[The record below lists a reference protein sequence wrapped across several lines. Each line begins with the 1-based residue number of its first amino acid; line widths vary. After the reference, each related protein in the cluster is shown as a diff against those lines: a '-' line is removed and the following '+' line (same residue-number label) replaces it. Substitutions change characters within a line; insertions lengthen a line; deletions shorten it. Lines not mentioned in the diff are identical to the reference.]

1 MRAYKR
7 CATRCAARGIQ
18 VINPYTKNEM
28 TTRNKPISTPQNTTP
43 AGAQALLGMAFIQ
56 TAAELVVNTPV
67 TFTWVDADTFTLT
80 YTGEHPQQTAR
91 LIEIINEEGR
101 VFAEGLYNP
110 ELDATCIVVT
120 IKQE

>member
-7 CATRCAARGIQ
+7 CATRCTLRGIQ
-18 VINPYTKNEM
+18 VINPYTQTKM
-28 TTRNKPISTPQNTTP
+28 TTRNKPISAPQNTTP

-56 TAAELVVNTPV
+56 TAAELVVETPV
-67 TFTWVDADTFTLT
+67 TFEWVDINNFTLT
-80 YTGEHPQQTAR
+80 YTGEHPQKTTR
-91 LIEIINEEGR
+91 LLEIINVDGR